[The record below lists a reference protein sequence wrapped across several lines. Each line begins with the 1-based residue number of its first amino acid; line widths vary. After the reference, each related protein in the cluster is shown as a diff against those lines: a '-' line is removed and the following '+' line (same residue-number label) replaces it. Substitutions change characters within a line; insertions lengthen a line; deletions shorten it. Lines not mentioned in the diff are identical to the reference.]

1 MTKLDLKKTDR
12 TYYMAKTDWHRVTLS
27 PIRYLAVEGAG
38 APEAAAYAAALQALY
53 PVAYGVKFAAK
64 SAGHDFVVP
73 PQSTQWWADDP
84 AAFVTGRREDWRW
97 RAMIR
102 MPEFV
107 TDEMVTHAMTAKGVE
122 GVSLIT
128 LAEGECFEML
138 HIGAYA
144 DEGPALARLHDVLM
158 PEAGVTF
165 GLPHHEVYLSDPRR
179 VAPEKLKTILR
190 QPVVPLD

>member
-1 MTKLDLKKTDR
+1 MTKLDLKKADKA
-12 TYYMAKTDWHRVTLS
+12 YYTTARDWHRVTLPPCS
-27 PIRYLAVEGAG
+27 YLAVIGYG
-38 APEAAAYAAALQALY
+38 APEGPDYAAALERLY

-64 SAGHDFVVP
+64 AEGQDFVVP

-84 AAFVTGRREDWRW
+84 AAFVAGRREEWRW

-107 TDEMVTHAMTAKGVE
+107 TAEMGTEAARTKGVE
-122 GVSLIT
+122 GIDFIEIE
-128 LAEGECFEML
+128 EGEAFQML

-144 DEGPALARLHDVLM
+144 DEAPHLAHLHDHLM

-165 GLPHHEVYLSDPRR
+165 GLPHHEIYLSDPRR
-179 VAPEKLKTILR
+179 TAPERLKTILR
-190 QPVVPLD
+190 QPVRPA